1 MYSDIKIVK
10 GNGGYGG
17 PLIIRPTKVKHK
29 FIYAVSYTHLRA
41 HET

>member
-17 PLIIRPTKVKHK
+17 PLIIR
-29 FIYAVSYTHLRA
+29 
-41 HET
+41 

>member
-17 PLIIRPTKVKHK
+17 PLIIRPTKDKH
-29 FIYAVSYTHLRA
+29 
-41 HET
+41 

>member
-17 PLIIRPTKVKHK
+17 PLIIRPTKKLNTSSSMSQVE
-29 FIYAVSYTHLRA
+29 VRGQ
-41 HET
+41 

>member
-1 MYSDIKIVK
+1 MYSDIKNVK

-29 FIYAVSYTHLRA
+29 FIYQWIQNINT
-41 HET
+41 

>member
-29 FIYAVSYTHLRA
+29 LNTSSSMSQVEVRGQ
-41 HET
+41 